1 MLSNRQFAQKIENRR
16 KTTVSVG
23 IMLLM
28 ITSTWLAVISDFS
41 REVKVE
47 TNLVSADPL
56 TMSEAQSTDQG
67 GQGGW
72 NGGMSSQYGL
82 ELHDALW
89 DLAWADPGVMYGGI
103 NDHTVLS
110 LDAGYGLM
118 LEESAKDDHD
128 NDGIND
134 LEDLD
139 DDNDGIYDLLER
151 FDGCVGTDP
160 YDHDNDGI

>member
-28 ITSTWLAVISDFS
+28 VTSTWLAMISDYS
-41 REVKVE
+41 TEIEVE
-47 TNLVSADPL
+47 TSLVSADPL
-56 TMSEAQSTDQG
+56 TMSDAQSTDQG

-89 DLAWADPGVMYGGI
+89 DLAWSDPGVMYGGI
-103 NDHTVLS
+103 NDHSVLG
-110 LDAGYGLM
+110 LDAGYGMM

-134 LEDLD
+134 LDDLD
-139 DDNDGIYDLLER
+139 DDNDAVSYTHLTLPTIA
-151 FDGCVGTDP
+151 
-160 YDHDNDGI
+160 